1 VDKVWSRIKRLGLF
15 AVTGGALGFAVSQ
28 LYIHFGST

>member
-1 VDKVWSRIKRLGLF
+1 MDKAWSKIRRLGLF